1 MFFVLIK
8 TTVYIATRNKMTLIK
23 SLIQQIAENNYYSY
37 YMFKSIQRNKRKKQ
51 SEPCNFKN
59 LKSWI

>member
-1 MFFVLIK
+1 MFFILCK

-37 YMFKSIQRNKRKKQ
+37 YMFKSIQRNKSKKT
-51 SEPCNFKN
+51 K
-59 LKSWI
+59 